1 MHRLHLIQGRIW
13 NERESIEGDS
23 NKNNGCEYYCNFTIA
38 LVSAAYLYARN
49 ASHTHT
55 NITSHDSKY
64 RSSMIFL
71 LLHRFSAAFSFTRY
85 KISWLYFSFRGAKW
99 NTFEI
104 IREIMLLR
112 RLCVYG
118 FFFFSILYFPSFL
131 FLCTYMGAV
140 MRICNHSN
148 DVHMIIHCLI
158 LL

>member
-23 NKNNGCEYYCNFTIA
+23 NKNNACEYYCNFTIA

-49 ASHTHT
+49 ASHKHT
-55 NITSHDSKY
+55 NTSHDSQY
-64 RSSMIFL
+64 RSGMMFL

-112 RLCVYG
+112 RLCVYS
-118 FFFFSILYFPSFL
+118 FFSSSVFYIFHRSMYVHG
-131 FLCTYMGAV
+131 CRYAYMQPKQWRAHD
-140 MRICNHSN
+140 HSLS
-148 DVHMIIHCLI
+148 HSIEL
-158 LL
+158 